1 MYINFEFS
9 NGGNP
14 YITKTWSEFW
24 KMTSKYYH
32 VQIGNNSFVVVG
44 TREWNG
50 KHTREGY
57 KEILR
62 AFAIEWQHYFG
73 NCNYSYGELAEWQ
86 EFFETYGKKY
96 GLLREFRENCFC

>member
-1 MYINFEFS
+1 MYINFEFQ

-24 KMTSKYYH
+24 KMIVKYYY
-32 VQIGNNSFVVVG
+32 QRIGDISFVVG
-44 TREWNG
+44 GEREWNG
-50 KHTREGY
+50 KHTYEGY

-62 AFAIEWQHYFG
+62 AFAIEWQYDFG
-73 NCNYSYGELAEWQ
+73 DYNYSYGELAEWQ

-96 GLLREFRENCFC
+96 GLLREFRENCIC